1 MPTYVYRCSDVYCEN
16 TFEENLKYEDR
27 DAPIDHPCQKCGGK
41 LLRVPAMPGFAYDN
55 VKPGKKPDNAFND
68 KLKEIKKHHRGS
80 TVNVI
85 E

>member
-1 MPTYVYRCSDVYCEN
+1 MPTYVYRCSDAFCEN

-41 LLRVPAMPGFAYDN
+41 LLRVPVMPGFAYDN